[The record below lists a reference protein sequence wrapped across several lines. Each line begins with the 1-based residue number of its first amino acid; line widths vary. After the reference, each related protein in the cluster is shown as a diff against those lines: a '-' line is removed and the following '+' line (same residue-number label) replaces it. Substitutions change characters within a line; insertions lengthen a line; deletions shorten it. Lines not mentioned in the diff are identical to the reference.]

1 MSPGWPSNCLSAE
14 KGQRQY
20 HIGETEDEAIMIKMR
35 QLTALI
41 ATFASLAGLSLA
53 PAHAQTAMDVDSA
66 VGVAIDSIARKPR
79 NNQAP
84 TIIVVDSGVPVLRTV
99 LVSGRPAI
107 IMSRAKARDE
117 QRAWFISLH
126 SVEPTPA
133 GLQIIY
139 GTPAN
144 GYSGSVVV
152 DWNGSEWVVKSREE
166 SHSSSG
172 ARYFYGELYE
182 GVVCRDG
189 TEMAQR
195 WTATLDFMELV
206 RTRQPIPNNL
216 PKTSGICP
224 DREFPDVVTYRQIK
238 QMRRR

>member
-1 MSPGWPSNCLSAE
+1 
-14 KGQRQY
+14 
-20 HIGETEDEAIMIKMR
+20 MIEMKR
-35 QLTALI
+35 ALI
-41 ATFASLAGLSLA
+41 AALTSIAVLGLA
-53 PAHAQTAMDVDSA
+53 PAHAQTALDLDSA
-66 VGVAIDSIARKPR
+66 VGVAIDSIVRKPR
-79 NNQAP
+79 NEDAP
-84 TIIVVDSGVPVLRTV
+84 TLIVVGSEVPVLRNV
-99 LVSGRPAI
+99 RVSGRPAM
-107 IMSRAKARDE
+107 IMSRAQARDE

-152 DWNGSEWVVKSREE
+152 DWNGSEWAVKSREE

-182 GVVCRDG
+182 GVVCRNG

-206 RTRQPIPNNL
+206 RRRQPIPNNL

-224 DREFPDVVTYRQIK
+224 DREFPDVVTYRQMK